1 MNKKFLSAI
10 LFGAL
15 MVSSTGTFVSC
26 KDYDDDIDNIN
37 KELTDIKSKL
47 SDLESKVTTGG
58 AYVTKIESVEGGL
71 KVSVSDGTSYNLT
84 IAGTPAGSTV
94 VIDKTTGEISIDG
107 TPTGF
112 FATTGTTPQGE
123 STAPYV
129 KDGFWY
135 FYDDATKAFVKSEYK
150 ASGNAWAVQKGD
162 SVVLHIP
169 NEAGV
174 MQEITLP
181 TSSSALTALNATSS
195 NWTSGKNIAWSKAG
209 ADVTWAGKKGNV
221 TAGQLLIGQLGS
233 ETATVTPASYDLG
246 AQTLTLVD
254 IDGKTA
260 PVTVT
265 ATAAEGDYVT
275 DRAASPSGK
284 WNLAIAMTDEVTA
297 DNIATA
303 FTKKVNGVDK
313 NVKYAL
319 AVNGTVMTG
328 YEYVIDTQ
336 TVNESK
342 TNTAYNKDQIDLASK
357 NVALGTSTLSLNAA
371 TAAQAYDSYLTF
383 EGASKTLAEAKGIT
397 VDGMNITVPA
407 TAAATPGLSV
417 TVNILDITGKIA
429 KNNVALTIAGASV
442 SETETVAPVSI
453 KISTVNSFSVDLG
466 TIFTNLDANI
476 AQNADATK
484 TTVTT
489 ADGNFFALTSTTAA
503 NGLFNVAGNDKIAFK
518 KADGSAATIAERNAT
533 KAVITLKMDGGT
545 GSSYVSAAKD
555 IAKIYGTFNL
565 TLTLKD
571 KQGNELKKVIVPV
584 TVSKPE
590 FDDYYTANQ
599 YAGWN
604 EGVLSSVIDNS
615 GNTPAFTMPTNLYTI
630 NKKADG
636 TTGMTDAQPDYVY
649 TYKKAAVDIDNSEVK
664 EAASITFDDVVKDG
678 FLKTT
683 DYKVKASKEVVTVNA
698 LTNGGSAE
706 DNKISVSKEF
716 TMKLAP
722 AFNKAKLVYYTNGVA
737 GTVAAVN
744 ADGIIAPL
752 TGDGTANKPKNGL
765 ALQYGDEEIAV
776 SATAIPASESDD
788 HKLGGY
794 KVTTGSAATGAVVV
808 GFAKSAESAG
818 TGVNLETGDTGVKIT
833 GLNAG
838 QGGELVVTFTDY
850 AGIKTQAT
858 IEYKK

>member
-1 MNKKFLSAI
+1 
-10 LFGAL
+10 

-181 TSSSALTALNATSS
+181 TSSSALTALNATPS

-221 TAGQLLIGQLGS
+221 AAGQLLIGQLGS

-246 AQTLTLVD
+246 AQELTLVD

-342 TNTAYNKDQIDLASK
+342 TNTAYNKANIGLASA

-371 TAAQAYDSYLTF
+371 TAAEAYDSYLTF

-429 KNNVALTIAGASV
+429 KKDVVLTIAGASV

-489 ADGNFFALTSTTAA
+489 ADGNFFALTSATSIGDGLYKVAENTA
-503 NGLFNVAGNDKIAFK
+503 IAFK
-518 KADGSAATIAERNAT
+518 KADGGAATIAARNAI
-533 KAVITLKMDGGT
+533 KAVITLNYT
-545 GSSYVSAAKD
+545 GSKYTTAAKD
-555 IAKIYGTFNL
+555 LANIYGTFNL

-571 KQGNELKKVIVPV
+571 AQGNELKKVIVPV

-604 EGVLSSVIDNS
+604 EGILSSVIDNS
-615 GNTPAFTMPTNLYTI
+615 GNSPAFTMPTNLYTI

-636 TTGMTDAQPDYVY
+636 TGMTDAQPGYTY
-649 TYKKAAVDIDNSEVK
+649 TYKKAAVDNSEVK
-664 EAASITFDDVVKDG
+664 EAASITFTDVVKDG

-683 DYKVKASKEVVTVNA
+683 DYKVKANKEVVTVNA
-698 LTNGGSAE
+698 LTGASNAAA
-706 DNKISVSKEF
+706 DNTISVSKEF

-744 ADGIIAPL
+744 ADGIIAAL
-752 TGDGTANKPKNGL
+752 TEDKTANKPKNGL

-776 SATAIPASESDD
+776 STTAIPASASASN
-788 HKLGGY
+788 KLGGY
-794 KVTTGSAATGAVVV
+794 QVSTADATSGATIKV

-818 TGVNLETGDTGVKIT
+818 GSVTLEAGDTGVKIT

>member
-181 TSSSALTALNATSS
+181 TSSSALTALNATPS

-221 TAGQLLIGQLGS
+221 AAGQLLIGQLGS

-246 AQTLTLVD
+246 AQELTLVD

-342 TNTAYNKDQIDLASK
+342 TNTAYNKANIGLASA

-429 KNNVALTIAGASV
+429 KKDVVLTIAGASV

-489 ADGNFFALTSTTAA
+489 ADGNFFALTSATSIGDGLYKVAENTA
-503 NGLFNVAGNDKIAFK
+503 IAFK
-518 KADGSAATIAERNAT
+518 KADGGAATIAARNAI
-533 KAVITLKMDGGT
+533 KAVITLNYT
-545 GSSYVSAAKD
+545 GSKYTTAAKD
-555 IAKIYGTFNL
+555 LANIYGTFNL

-571 KQGNELKKVIVPV
+571 AQGNELKKVIVPV

-604 EGVLSSVIDNS
+604 EGILSSVIDNS
-615 GNTPAFTMPTNLYTI
+615 GNSPAFTMPTNLYTI

-636 TTGMTDAQPDYVY
+636 TGMTDAQPGYTY
-649 TYKKAAVDIDNSEVK
+649 TYKKAAVDNSEVK
-664 EAASITFDDVVKDG
+664 EAASITFTDVVKDG

-683 DYKVKASKEVVTVNA
+683 DYKVKANKEVVTVNA
-698 LTNGGSAE
+698 LTGASNAAA
-706 DNKISVSKEF
+706 DNTISVSKEF

-744 ADGIIAPL
+744 ADGIIAAL
-752 TGDGTANKPKNGL
+752 TEDKTANKPKNGL

-776 SATAIPASESDD
+776 STTAIPASASASN
-788 HKLGGY
+788 KLGGY
-794 KVTTGSAATGAVVV
+794 QVSTADATSGATIKV

-818 TGVNLETGDTGVKIT
+818 GSVTLEAGDTGVKIT
-833 GLNAG
+833 DLNAG

>member
-181 TSSSALTALNATSS
+181 TSSSALTALNATPS

-221 TAGQLLIGQLGS
+221 AAGQLLIGQLGS

-246 AQTLTLVD
+246 AQELTLVD

-342 TNTAYNKDQIDLASK
+342 TNTAYNKANIGLASA

-429 KNNVALTIAGASV
+429 KKDVVLTIAGASV

-489 ADGNFFALTSTTAA
+489 ADGNFFALTSATSIGDGLYKVAENTA
-503 NGLFNVAGNDKIAFK
+503 IAFK
-518 KADGSAATIAERNAT
+518 KADGGAATIAARNAI
-533 KAVITLKMDGGT
+533 KAVITLNYT
-545 GSSYVSAAKD
+545 GSKYTTAAKD
-555 IAKIYGTFNL
+555 LANIYGTFNL

-571 KQGNELKKVIVPV
+571 AQGNELKKVIVPV

-604 EGVLSSVIDNS
+604 EGILSSVIDNS
-615 GNTPAFTMPTNLYTI
+615 GNSPAFTMPTNLYTI

-636 TTGMTDAQPDYVY
+636 TGMTDAQPGYTY
-649 TYKKAAVDIDNSEVK
+649 TYKKAAVNNSEVK
-664 EAASITFDDVVKDG
+664 EAASITFTDVVKDG

-683 DYKVKASKEVVTVNA
+683 DYKVKANKEVVTVNA
-698 LTNGGSAE
+698 LTGASNAAA
-706 DNKISVSKEF
+706 DNTISVSKEF

-744 ADGIIAPL
+744 ADGIIAAL
-752 TGDGTANKPKNGL
+752 TEDKTANKPKNGL

-776 SATAIPASESDD
+776 STTAIPASASASN
-788 HKLGGY
+788 KLGGY
-794 KVTTGSAATGAVVV
+794 QVSTADATSGATIKV

-818 TGVNLETGDTGVKIT
+818 GSVTLEAGDTGVKIT

>member
-181 TSSSALTALNATSS
+181 TSSSALTALNATPS

-221 TAGQLLIGQLGS
+221 AAGQLLIGQLGS

-246 AQTLTLVD
+246 AQELTLVD

-284 WNLAIAMTDEVTA
+284 WNLAIAMTDKVTA

-342 TNTAYNKDQIDLASK
+342 TNTAYNKANIGLASA

-429 KNNVALTIAGASV
+429 KKDVVLTIAGASV

-453 KISTVNSFSVDLG
+453 KISTVNSFSVNLG

-489 ADGNFFALTSTTAA
+489 ADGNFFALTSATSIGDGLYKVAENTA
-503 NGLFNVAGNDKIAFK
+503 IAFK
-518 KADGSAATIAERNAT
+518 KADGGAATIAARNAI
-533 KAVITLKMDGGT
+533 KAVITLNYT
-545 GSSYVSAAKD
+545 GSKYTTAAKD
-555 IAKIYGTFNL
+555 LANIYGTFNL

-571 KQGNELKKVIVPV
+571 AQGNELKKVIVPV

-604 EGVLSSVIDNS
+604 EGILSSVIDNS
-615 GNTPAFTMPTNLYTI
+615 GNSPAFTMPTNLYTI

-636 TTGMTDAQPDYVY
+636 TGMTDAQPGYTY
-649 TYKKAAVDIDNSEVK
+649 TYKKAAVDNSEVK
-664 EAASITFDDVVKDG
+664 EAASITFTDVVKDG

-683 DYKVKASKEVVTVNA
+683 DYKVKANKEVVTVNA
-698 LTNGGSAE
+698 LTGASNAAA
-706 DNKISVSKEF
+706 DNTISVSKEF

-744 ADGIIAPL
+744 ADGIIAAL
-752 TGDGTANKPKNGL
+752 TEDKTANKPKNGL

-776 SATAIPASESDD
+776 STTAIPASASASN
-788 HKLGGY
+788 KLGGY
-794 KVTTGSAATGAVVV
+794 QVSTADATSGATIKV

-818 TGVNLETGDTGVKIT
+818 GSVTLEAGDTGVKIT

>member
-1 MNKKFLSAI
+1 
-10 LFGAL
+10 

-26 KDYDDDIDNIN
+26 KDYDDDIDEIN
-37 KELTDIKSKL
+37 KELTDIKSNL

-181 TSSSALTALNATSS
+181 TSSSALTALNATPS

-342 TNTAYNKDQIDLASK
+342 TNTAYNKANIGLANA

-383 EGASKTLAEAKGIT
+383 EGASKSLAEAKGIT

-407 TAAATPGLSV
+407 TAAATSGLSV

-429 KNNVALTIAGASV
+429 KKDIILTIAGASV

-489 ADGNFFALTSTTAA
+489 ADGNFFALTSATSIGDGLYKVAENTA
-503 NGLFNVAGNDKIAFK
+503 IAFK
-518 KADGSAATIAERNAT
+518 KADGGAAAIAARNAT

-555 IAKIYGTFNL
+555 IANIYGTFNL

-615 GNTPAFTMPTNLYTI
+615 TQDAPAFTMPTNLYTI

-636 TTGMTDAQPDYVY
+636 TTGMTDAQPGYVY
-649 TYKKAAVDIDNSEVK
+649 TYKKAAVDNSEVK
-664 EAASITFDDVVKDG
+664 EAASITFTDVVKDG

-683 DYKVKASKEVVTVNA
+683 DYKVKASNEVVTVNA

-706 DNKISVSKEF
+706 DNGISVSKEF

-744 ADGIIAPL
+744 ADGIIAAL

-776 SATAIPASESDD
+776 STTAIPTSASND

-794 KVTTGSAATGAVVV
+794 EVTTGSAATGAVVV
-808 GFAKSAESAG
+808 EFAKSAESAG
-818 TGVNLETGDTGVKIT
+818 TGVKLEAGDTGVKIT

>member
-1 MNKKFLSAI
+1 
-10 LFGAL
+10 

-26 KDYDDDIDNIN
+26 KDYDDDIDEIN

-181 TSSSALTALNATSS
+181 TSSSALTALNATPS

-342 TNTAYNKDQIDLASK
+342 TNTAYNKNQIGLASA

-407 TAAATPGLSV
+407 TAAATSGLSV

-429 KNNVALTIAGASV
+429 KKDIILTIAGASV

-489 ADGNFFALTSTTAA
+489 ADGNFFALTSATSIGDGLYKVAENTA
-503 NGLFNVAGNDKIAFK
+503 IAFK
-518 KADGSAATIAERNAT
+518 KADGGAAAIAARNAT

-555 IAKIYGTFNL
+555 IANIYGTFNL

-615 GNTPAFTMPTNLYTI
+615 TQDAPAFTMPTNLYTI

-636 TTGMTDAQPDYVY
+636 TTGMTDAQPGYVY
-649 TYKKAAVDIDNSEVK
+649 TYKKAAVDNSEVK
-664 EAASITFDDVVKDG
+664 EAASITFTDVVKDG

-683 DYKVKASKEVVTVNA
+683 DYKVKASNEVVTVNA

-706 DNKISVSKEF
+706 DNGISVSKEF

-776 SATAIPASESDD
+776 STTAIPASASASN
-788 HKLGGY
+788 KLGGY
-794 KVTTGSAATGAVVV
+794 QVSTADATSGATIKV

-818 TGVNLETGDTGVKIT
+818 GSVTLETSDTGVKIAD
-833 GLNAG
+833 LNAG

>member
-1 MNKKFLSAI
+1 
-10 LFGAL
+10 

-555 IAKIYGTFNL
+555 IANIYGTFNL

-649 TYKKAAVDIDNSEVK
+649 TYKKAAVDNSEVK

>member
-1 MNKKFLSAI
+1 
-10 LFGAL
+10 

-181 TSSSALTALNATSS
+181 TSSSALTALNATPS

-221 TAGQLLIGQLGS
+221 AAGQLLIGQLGS

-246 AQTLTLVD
+246 AQELTLVD

-342 TNTAYNKDQIDLASK
+342 TNTAYNKANIGLASA

-429 KNNVALTIAGASV
+429 KKDVVLTIAGASV

-489 ADGNFFALTSTTAA
+489 ADGNFFALTSATSIGDGLYKVAA
-503 NGLFNVAGNDKIAFK
+503 NTAIAFK
-518 KADGSAATIAERNAT
+518 KADGGAATIAARNAI
-533 KAVITLKMDGGT
+533 KAVITLNYI
-545 GSSYVSAAKD
+545 GSKYTTAAKD
-555 IAKIYGTFNL
+555 LANIYGTFNL

-571 KQGNELKKVIVPV
+571 AQGNELKKVIVPV

-604 EGVLSSVIDNS
+604 EGILSSVIDNS
-615 GNTPAFTMPTNLYTI
+615 GNSPAFTMPTNLYTI

-636 TTGMTDAQPDYVY
+636 TGMTDAQPDYTY
-649 TYKKAAVDIDNSEVK
+649 TYKKAAVDNSEVK
-664 EAASITFDDVVKDG
+664 EAASITFTDVVKDG

-683 DYKVKASKEVVTVNA
+683 DYKVKANREVVTVNA
-698 LTNGGSAE
+698 LTGASNAAA
-706 DNKISVSKEF
+706 DNTISVSKEF

-744 ADGIIAPL
+744 ADGIIAAL
-752 TGDGTANKPKNGL
+752 TEDKTANKPKNGL

-776 SATAIPASESDD
+776 STTAIPASASASN
-788 HKLGGY
+788 KLGGY
-794 KVTTGSAATGAVVV
+794 QVSTADATSGATIKV

-818 TGVNLETGDTGVKIT
+818 GSVTLEAGDTGVKIT

>member
-181 TSSSALTALNATSS
+181 TSSSALTALNATPS

-221 TAGQLLIGQLGS
+221 AAGQLLIGQLGS

-246 AQTLTLVD
+246 AQELTLVD

-336 TVNESK
+336 TVNDSK
-342 TNTAYNKDQIDLASK
+342 TNTAYNKANIGLASA

-429 KNNVALTIAGASV
+429 KKDVVLTIAGASV

-489 ADGNFFALTSTTAA
+489 ADGNFFALTSATSIGDGLYKVAENTA
-503 NGLFNVAGNDKIAFK
+503 IAFK
-518 KADGSAATIAERNAT
+518 KADGGAATIAARNAI
-533 KAVITLKMDGGT
+533 KAVITLNYT
-545 GSSYVSAAKD
+545 GSKYTTAAKD
-555 IAKIYGTFNL
+555 LANIYGTFNL

-571 KQGNELKKVIVPV
+571 AQGNELKKVIVPV

-604 EGVLSSVIDNS
+604 EGILSSVIDNS
-615 GNTPAFTMPTNLYTI
+615 GNSPAFTMPTNLYTI

-636 TTGMTDAQPDYVY
+636 TGMTDAQPGYTY
-649 TYKKAAVDIDNSEVK
+649 TYKKAAVDNSEVK
-664 EAASITFDDVVKDG
+664 EAASITFTDVVKDG

-683 DYKVKASKEVVTVNA
+683 DYKVKANKEVVTVNA
-698 LTNGGSAE
+698 LTGASNAAADST
-706 DNKISVSKEF
+706 ISVSKEF

-744 ADGIIAPL
+744 ADGIIAAL
-752 TGDGTANKPKNGL
+752 TEDKTANKPKNGL

-776 SATAIPASESDD
+776 STTAIPASASASN
-788 HKLGGY
+788 KLGGY
-794 KVTTGSAATGAVVV
+794 QVSTADATSGATIKV

-818 TGVNLETGDTGVKIT
+818 GSVTLEAGDTSVKIT

>member
-1 MNKKFLSAI
+1 
-10 LFGAL
+10 

-181 TSSSALTALNATSS
+181 TSSSALTALNATPS

-221 TAGQLLIGQLGS
+221 AAGQLLIGQLGS

-246 AQTLTLVD
+246 AQELTLVD

-342 TNTAYNKDQIDLASK
+342 TNTAYNKANIGLASA

-429 KNNVALTIAGASV
+429 KKDVVLAIAGASV

-489 ADGNFFALTSTTAA
+489 ADGNFFALTSATSIGDGLYKVAENTA
-503 NGLFNVAGNDKIAFK
+503 IAFK
-518 KADGSAATIAERNAT
+518 KADGGAATIAARNAI
-533 KAVITLKMDGGT
+533 KAVITLNYT
-545 GSSYVSAAKD
+545 GSKYTTAAKD
-555 IAKIYGTFNL
+555 LANIYGTFNL

-571 KQGNELKKVIVPV
+571 AQGNELKKVIVPV

-604 EGVLSSVIDNS
+604 EGILSSVIDNS
-615 GNTPAFTMPTNLYTI
+615 GNSPAFTMPTNLYTI

-636 TTGMTDAQPDYVY
+636 TGMTDAQPGYTY
-649 TYKKAAVDIDNSEVK
+649 TYKKAAVDNSEVK
-664 EAASITFDDVVKDG
+664 EAASITFTDVVKDG

-683 DYKVKASKEVVTVNA
+683 DYKVKANKEVVTVNA
-698 LTNGGSAE
+698 LTGASNAAA
-706 DNKISVSKEF
+706 DNTISVSKEF

-744 ADGIIAPL
+744 ADGIIAAL
-752 TGDGTANKPKNGL
+752 TEDKTANKPKNGL

-776 SATAIPASESDD
+776 STTAIPASASASN
-788 HKLGGY
+788 KLGGY
-794 KVTTGSAATGAVVV
+794 QVSTADATSGATIKV

-818 TGVNLETGDTGVKIT
+818 GSVTLEAGDTGVKIT

>member
-181 TSSSALTALNATSS
+181 TSSSALTALNATPS

-221 TAGQLLIGQLGS
+221 AAGQLLIGQLGS

-246 AQTLTLVD
+246 AQELTLVD

-342 TNTAYNKDQIDLASK
+342 TNTAYNKANIGLAST

-429 KNNVALTIAGASV
+429 KKDVVLTIAGASV

-489 ADGNFFALTSTTAA
+489 ADGNFFALTSATSIGDGLYKVAENTA
-503 NGLFNVAGNDKIAFK
+503 IAFK
-518 KADGSAATIAERNAT
+518 KADGGAATIAARNAI
-533 KAVITLKMDGGT
+533 KAVITLNYT
-545 GSSYVSAAKD
+545 GSKYTTAAKD
-555 IAKIYGTFNL
+555 LANIYGTFNL

-571 KQGNELKKVIVPV
+571 AQGNELKKVIVPV

-604 EGVLSSVIDNS
+604 EGILSFVINNS
-615 GNTPAFTMPTNLYTI
+615 GNSPAFTMPTNLYTI

-636 TTGMTDAQPDYVY
+636 TGMTGAQPGYTY
-649 TYKKAAVDIDNSEVK
+649 TYKKAAVDNSEVK
-664 EAASITFDDVVKDG
+664 EAASITFTDVVKDG

-683 DYKVKASKEVVTVNA
+683 DYKVKANKEVVTVNA
-698 LTNGGSAE
+698 LTGASNAAA
-706 DNKISVSKEF
+706 DNTISVSKEF

-744 ADGIIAPL
+744 ADGIIAAL
-752 TGDGTANKPKNGL
+752 TEDKTANKPKNGL

-776 SATAIPASESDD
+776 STTAIPASASASN
-788 HKLGGY
+788 KLGGY
-794 KVTTGSAATGAVVV
+794 QVSTADATSGATIKV

-818 TGVNLETGDTGVKIT
+818 GSVTLEAGDTGVKIT

>member
-181 TSSSALTALNATSS
+181 TSSSALTALNATPS

-221 TAGQLLIGQLGS
+221 AAGQLLIGQLGS

-246 AQTLTLVD
+246 AQELTLVD

-342 TNTAYNKDQIDLASK
+342 TNTAYNKANIGLASA

-429 KNNVALTIAGASV
+429 KKDIVLTIAGASV

-489 ADGNFFALTSTTAA
+489 ADGNFFALTSATSIGDGLYKVAENTA
-503 NGLFNVAGNDKIAFK
+503 IAFK
-518 KADGSAATIAERNAT
+518 KADGGAATIAARNAI
-533 KAVITLKMDGGT
+533 KAVITLNYT
-545 GSSYVSAAKD
+545 GSKYTTAAKD
-555 IAKIYGTFNL
+555 LANIYGTFNL

-571 KQGNELKKVIVPV
+571 AQGNELKKVIVPV

-604 EGVLSSVIDNS
+604 EGILSSVIDNS
-615 GNTPAFTMPTNLYTI
+615 GNSPAFTMPTNLYTI

-636 TTGMTDAQPDYVY
+636 TGMTDAQPGYTY
-649 TYKKAAVDIDNSEVK
+649 TYKKAAVDNSEVK
-664 EAASITFDDVVKDG
+664 EAASITFTDVVKDG

-683 DYKVKASKEVVTVNA
+683 DYKVKANKEVVTVNA
-698 LTNGGSAE
+698 LTGASNAAA
-706 DNKISVSKEF
+706 DNTISVSKEF

-744 ADGIIAPL
+744 ADGIIAAL
-752 TGDGTANKPKNGL
+752 TEDKTANKPKNGL

-776 SATAIPASESDD
+776 STTAIPASASASN
-788 HKLGGY
+788 KLGGY
-794 KVTTGSAATGAVVV
+794 QVSTADATSGATIKV

-818 TGVNLETGDTGVKIT
+818 GSVTLEAGDTGVKIT

>member
-181 TSSSALTALNATSS
+181 TSSSALTALNVVTPS
-195 NWTSGKNIAWSKAG
+195 NWISGKNIAWSKAG

-342 TNTAYNKDQIDLASK
+342 TNTAYNKNQIGLASA

-383 EGASKTLAEAKGIT
+383 EGASKSLAEAKGIT

-429 KNNVALTIAGASV
+429 KKEIALTIAGASV

-476 AQNADATK
+476 AQNAKADK
-484 TTVTT
+484 TIVTT
-489 ADGNFFALTSTTAA
+489 ADGNFFALTNTTPTDE
-503 NGLFNVAGNDKIAFK
+503 LYTVAENTAIAFK
-518 KADGSAATIAERNAT
+518 KADGGAASIAARNAT
-533 KAVITLKMDGGT
+533 KAVITLDYT
-545 GSSYVSAAKD
+545 GSKYTTAAKD
-555 IAKIYGTFNL
+555 LANIYGTFNL

-571 KQGNELKKVIVPV
+571 AQGNELKKVIVPV

-615 GNTPAFTMPTNLYTI
+615 TQNTPAFTMPTNLYTI

-636 TTGMTDAQPDYVY
+636 TGMTDAQPGYAY
-649 TYKKAAVDIDNSEVK
+649 TYKKADNSEVK
-664 EAASITFDDVVKDG
+664 EAVSITFNDVVKNG

-698 LTNGGSAE
+698 LTDGGSAE
-706 DNKISVSKEF
+706 DNTISVSKEF

-744 ADGIIAPL
+744 ADGIIAAL

-776 SATAIPASESDD
+776 STTAIPASKSDD

-794 KVTTGSAATGAVVV
+794 KVTTGFAATGAVVV
-808 GFAKSAESAG
+808 EFAKSAESAG
-818 TGVNLETGDTGVKIT
+818 GSVNLESGNTGVKIAD
-833 GLNAG
+833 LNAG

>member
-1 MNKKFLSAI
+1 
-10 LFGAL
+10 

-181 TSSSALTALNATSS
+181 TSSSALTALNATPS

-221 TAGQLLIGQLGS
+221 AAGQLLIGQLGS

-246 AQTLTLVD
+246 AQELTLVD

-342 TNTAYNKDQIDLASK
+342 TNTAYNKSNIGLASA

-407 TAAATPGLSV
+407 TAAATLGLSV

-429 KNNVALTIAGASV
+429 KKDVVLTIAGASV

-489 ADGNFFALTSTTAA
+489 ADGNFFALTSATSIGDGLYKVAENTA
-503 NGLFNVAGNDKIAFK
+503 IAFK
-518 KADGSAATIAERNAT
+518 KADGGAATIAARNAI
-533 KAVITLKMDGGT
+533 KAVITLNYT
-545 GSSYVSAAKD
+545 GSKYTTAAKD
-555 IAKIYGTFNL
+555 LANIYGTFNL

-571 KQGNELKKVIVPV
+571 AQGNELKKVIVPV

-604 EGVLSSVIDNS
+604 EGILSSVIDNS
-615 GNTPAFTMPTNLYTI
+615 GNSPAFTMPTNLYTI

-636 TTGMTDAQPDYVY
+636 TGMIDVQPGYTY
-649 TYKKAAVDIDNSEVK
+649 TYKKAAVDNSEVK
-664 EAASITFDDVVKDG
+664 EAASITFTDVVKDG

-683 DYKVKASKEVVTVNA
+683 DYKVKANKEVVTVNA
-698 LTNGGSAE
+698 LTGASNAAA
-706 DNKISVSKEF
+706 DNTISVSKEF

-744 ADGIIAPL
+744 ADGIIAAL
-752 TGDGTANKPKNGL
+752 TEDKTANKPKNGL

-776 SATAIPASESDD
+776 STTAIPASASASN
-788 HKLGGY
+788 KLGGY
-794 KVTTGSAATGAVVV
+794 QVSTADATSGATIKV

-818 TGVNLETGDTGVKIT
+818 GSVTLEAGDTGVKIT

>member
-1 MNKKFLSAI
+1 
-10 LFGAL
+10 

-181 TSSSALTALNATSS
+181 TSSSALTALNATPS

-221 TAGQLLIGQLGS
+221 AAGQLLIGQLGS

-246 AQTLTLVD
+246 AQELTLVD

-342 TNTAYNKDQIDLASK
+342 TNTAYNKANIGLASA

-429 KNNVALTIAGASV
+429 KKDVVLTIAGASV

-489 ADGNFFALTSTTAA
+489 ADGNFFALTSATSIGDGLYKVAENTA
-503 NGLFNVAGNDKIAFK
+503 IAFK
-518 KADGSAATIAERNAT
+518 KADGGAATIAARNAI
-533 KAVITLKMDGGT
+533 KAVITLNYT
-545 GSSYVSAAKD
+545 GSKYTTAAKD
-555 IAKIYGTFNL
+555 LANIYGTFNL

-571 KQGNELKKVIVPV
+571 AQGNELKKVIVPV

-604 EGVLSSVIDNS
+604 EGILSSVIDNS
-615 GNTPAFTMPTNLYTI
+615 GNSPAFTMPTNLYTI

-636 TTGMTDAQPDYVY
+636 TGMTDAQPGYTY
-649 TYKKAAVDIDNSEVK
+649 TYKKAAVDNSEVK
-664 EAASITFDDVVKDG
+664 EAASITFTDVVKDG

-683 DYKVKASKEVVTVNA
+683 DYKVKANKEVVTVNA
-698 LTNGGSAE
+698 LTGASNAAA
-706 DNKISVSKEF
+706 DNTISVSKEF

-744 ADGIIAPL
+744 ADGIIAAL
-752 TGDGTANKPKNGL
+752 TEDKTANKPKNGL

-776 SATAIPASESDD
+776 STTAIPASASASN
-788 HKLGGY
+788 KLGGY
-794 KVTTGSAATGAVVV
+794 QVSTADATSGATIKV

-818 TGVNLETGDTGVKIT
+818 GSVTLEAGDTGVKII

-850 AGIKTQAT
+850 AGIETQAT

>member
-181 TSSSALTALNATSS
+181 TSSSALTALNATPS

-221 TAGQLLIGQLGS
+221 AAGQLLIGQLGS

-246 AQTLTLVD
+246 AQELTLVD

-342 TNTAYNKDQIDLASK
+342 TNTAYNKANIGLASA

-429 KNNVALTIAGASV
+429 KKDVVLTIAGASV
-442 SETETVAPVSI
+442 SETKTVAPVSI

-489 ADGNFFALTSTTAA
+489 ADGNFFALTSATSIGDGLYKVAENTA
-503 NGLFNVAGNDKIAFK
+503 IAFK
-518 KADGSAATIAERNAT
+518 KADGGAATIAARNAI
-533 KAVITLKMDGGT
+533 KAVITLNYT
-545 GSSYVSAAKD
+545 GSKYTTAAKD
-555 IAKIYGTFNL
+555 LANIYGTFNL

-571 KQGNELKKVIVPV
+571 AQGNELKKVIVPV

-604 EGVLSSVIDNS
+604 EGILSSVIDNS
-615 GNTPAFTMPTNLYTI
+615 GNSPAFTMPTNLYTI

-636 TTGMTDAQPDYVY
+636 TGMTDAQPGYTY
-649 TYKKAAVDIDNSEVK
+649 TYKKAAVDNSEVK
-664 EAASITFDDVVKDG
+664 EAASITFTDVVKDG

-683 DYKVKASKEVVTVNA
+683 DYKVKANKEVVTVNA
-698 LTNGGSAE
+698 LTGASNAAA
-706 DNKISVSKEF
+706 DNTISVSKEF

-744 ADGIIAPL
+744 ADGIIAAL
-752 TGDGTANKPKNGL
+752 TEDKTANKPKNGL

-776 SATAIPASESDD
+776 STTAIPASASASN
-788 HKLGGY
+788 KLGGY
-794 KVTTGSAATGAVVV
+794 QVSTADATSGATIKV

-818 TGVNLETGDTGVKIT
+818 GSVTLEAGDTGVKII

>member
-1 MNKKFLSAI
+1 
-10 LFGAL
+10 

-26 KDYDDDIDNIN
+26 KDYDDDIDEIN

-181 TSSSALTALNATSS
+181 TSSSALTALNATPS

-221 TAGQLLIGQLGS
+221 AAGQLLIGQLGS

-246 AQTLTLVD
+246 AQELTLVD

-342 TNTAYNKDQIDLASK
+342 TNTAYNKAQIDLASK

-383 EGASKTLAEAKGIT
+383 EGANKTLAEAKGIT

-518 KADGSAATIAERNAT
+518 KADGGAASIAARNAT

-555 IAKIYGTFNL
+555 IANIYGTFNL

-615 GNTPAFTMPTNLYTI
+615 TQNAPKVEMSDKLYTV

-636 TTGMTDAQPDYVY
+636 SPMTSGNLAYTFKYTGYDGSSQSGKSTSDFNNISTDAL
-649 TYKKAAVDIDNSEVK
+649 KI
-664 EAASITFDDVVKDG
+664 VKDG
-678 FLKTT
+678 VLKVTSYT
-683 DYKVKASKEVVTVNA
+683 VKANKEVVTVNA
-698 LTNGGSAE
+698 LTNNGVAT
-706 DNKISVSKEF
+706 DNAISVSKEF

-722 AFNKAKLVYYTNGVA
+722 AFNKAKLVYYTDGVA
-737 GTVAAVN
+737 GTVAAVGVDN
-744 ADGIIAPL
+744 VIATL
-752 TGDGTANKPKNGL
+752 SGDGTKDNKYNGL
-765 ALQYGDEEIAV
+765 ALEYGDEILAV
-776 SATAIPASESDD
+776 NSDKIGQSTTEKLNNYTILDASGTA
-788 HKLGGY
+788 
-794 KVTTGSAATGAVVV
+794 
-808 GFAKSAESAG
+808 AK
-818 TGVNLETGDTGVKIT
+818 GVVKIE
-833 GLNAG
+833 LSLAENSL
-838 QGGELVVTFTDY
+838 GELESTPLTDAGVALKALAPGNSGKLIVTFTDY

>member
-181 TSSSALTALNATSS
+181 TSSSALTALNATPS
-195 NWTSGKNIAWSKAG
+195 NWISGKNIAWSKAG

-246 AQTLTLVD
+246 AQELTLVD

-342 TNTAYNKDQIDLASK
+342 TNTAYNKANIGLASA

-429 KNNVALTIAGASV
+429 KKDVVLTIAGASV

-489 ADGNFFALTSTTAA
+489 ADGNFFALTSATSIGDGLYKVAENTA
-503 NGLFNVAGNDKIAFK
+503 IAFK
-518 KADGSAATIAERNAT
+518 KADGGAATIAARNAI
-533 KAVITLKMDGGT
+533 KAVITLNYT
-545 GSSYVSAAKD
+545 GSKYTTAAKD
-555 IAKIYGTFNL
+555 LANIYGTFNL

-571 KQGNELKKVIVPV
+571 AQGNELKKVIVPV

-604 EGVLSSVIDNS
+604 EGILSSVIDNS
-615 GNTPAFTMPTNLYTI
+615 GNSPAFTMPTNLYTI

-636 TTGMTDAQPDYVY
+636 TGMTDAQPGYTY
-649 TYKKAAVDIDNSEVK
+649 TYKKAAVDNSEVK
-664 EAASITFDDVVKDG
+664 EAASITFTDVVKDG

-683 DYKVKASKEVVTVNA
+683 DYKVKANKEVVTVNA
-698 LTNGGSAE
+698 LTGASNAAA
-706 DNKISVSKEF
+706 DNTISVSKEF

-744 ADGIIAPL
+744 ADGIIAAL
-752 TGDGTANKPKNGL
+752 TEDKTANKPKNGL

-776 SATAIPASESDD
+776 STTAIPASANASN
-788 HKLGGY
+788 KLGGY
-794 KVTTGSAATGAVVV
+794 QVSTADATSGATIKV

-818 TGVNLETGDTGVKIT
+818 GSVTLEAGDTGVKIT

>member
-181 TSSSALTALNATSS
+181 TSSSALTALDATLN
-195 NWTSGKNIAWSKAG
+195 NWISGKNIAWSKAG

-221 TAGQLLIGQLGS
+221 AAGQLLIGQLGS

-246 AQTLTLVD
+246 AQELTLVD

-284 WNLAIAMTDEVTA
+284 WNLAIAMTYEVTA

-342 TNTAYNKDQIDLASK
+342 TNTAYNKANIGLASA

-383 EGASKTLAEAKGIT
+383 EGASKSLAEAKGIT

-429 KNNVALTIAGASV
+429 KNNVALTIAGTSV

-518 KADGSAATIAERNAT
+518 QADGGAASIAARNAT
-533 KAVITLKMDGGT
+533 KAVITLNYA
-545 GSSYVSAAKD
+545 GSKYTTAAKD
-555 IAKIYGTFNL
+555 LANIYGTFNL

-649 TYKKAAVDIDNSEVK
+649 TYKKAAVNNSEVK
-664 EAASITFDDVVKDG
+664 EAASITFNDVVKDG

-683 DYKVKASKEVVTVNA
+683 DYKVKASNEVVTVNA

-706 DNKISVSKEF
+706 DNEISVSKEF

-776 SATAIPASESDD
+776 STTAIPASASDD

>member
-1 MNKKFLSAI
+1 M
-10 LFGAL
+10 
-15 MVSSTGTFVSC
+15 
-26 KDYDDDIDNIN
+26 
-37 KELTDIKSKL
+37 
-47 SDLESKVTTGG
+47 
-58 AYVTKIESVEGGL
+58 
-71 KVSVSDGTSYNLT
+71 
-84 IAGTPAGSTV
+84 
-94 VIDKTTGEISIDG
+94 
-107 TPTGF
+107 
-112 FATTGTTPQGE
+112 
-123 STAPYV
+123 
-129 KDGFWY
+129 
-135 FYDDATKAFVKSEYK
+135 
-150 ASGNAWAVQKGD
+150 
-162 SVVLHIP
+162 
-169 NEAGV
+169 
-174 MQEITLP
+174 
-181 TSSSALTALNATSS
+181 
-195 NWTSGKNIAWSKAG
+195 
-209 ADVTWAGKKGNV
+209 

-246 AQTLTLVD
+246 AQELTLVD

-342 TNTAYNKDQIDLASK
+342 TNTAYNKANIGLANA

-383 EGASKTLAEAKGIT
+383 EGASKSLAEAKGIT

-407 TAAATPGLSV
+407 TAAATSGLSV

-429 KNNVALTIAGASV
+429 KKDIILTIAGASV

-503 NGLFNVAGNDKIAFK
+503 NGLFNVADNGKIAFK
-518 KADGSAATIAERNAT
+518 KADGGAASIAARNAT
-533 KAVITLKMDGGT
+533 KAVITLN
-545 GSSYVSAAKD
+545 YVSSKYTTAAKD
-555 IAKIYGTFNL
+555 LANIYGTFNL

-571 KQGNELKKVIVPV
+571 AQGNELKKVIVPV

-615 GNTPAFTMPTNLYTI
+615 TNAPAFTMPTNLYTI

-636 TTGMTDAQPDYVY
+636 TGMTDAQPGYTY
-649 TYKKAAVDIDNSEVK
+649 TYKKADASEVK
-664 EAASITFDDVVKDG
+664 NVDAITFNDVVKDG

-698 LTNGGSAE
+698 LTGVSNTAA
-706 DNKISVSKEF
+706 DDAISVSKEF

-744 ADGIIAPL
+744 ADGIIVAL

-776 SATAIPASESDD
+776 STTAIPASASND

-794 KVTTGSAATGAVVV
+794 EVTTGSAATGAIVVE
-808 GFAKSAESAG
+808 FAKSAESAG
-818 TGVNLETGDTGVKIT
+818 GSVTLETSDTGVKIAD
-833 GLNAG
+833 LNAG

>member
-181 TSSSALTALNATSS
+181 TSSSALTALNATPS

-221 TAGQLLIGQLGS
+221 AAGQLLIGQLGS

-246 AQTLTLVD
+246 AQELTLVD

-342 TNTAYNKDQIDLASK
+342 TNTAYNKANIGLASA

-429 KNNVALTIAGASV
+429 KKDVVLTIAGASV

-489 ADGNFFALTSTTAA
+489 ADGNFFALTSATSIGDGLYKVAENTA
-503 NGLFNVAGNDKIAFK
+503 IAFK
-518 KADGSAATIAERNAT
+518 KADGGAATIAARNAI
-533 KAVITLKMDGGT
+533 KAVITLNYT
-545 GSSYVSAAKD
+545 GSKYTTAAKD
-555 IAKIYGTFNL
+555 LANIYGTFNL

-571 KQGNELKKVIVPV
+571 AQGNELKKVIVPV

-604 EGVLSSVIDNS
+604 EGILSSVIDNS
-615 GNTPAFTMPTNLYTI
+615 GNSPAFTMPTNLYTI

-636 TTGMTDAQPDYVY
+636 TGMTDAQPGYTY
-649 TYKKAAVDIDNSEVK
+649 TYKKAAVDNSEVK
-664 EAASITFDDVVKDG
+664 EAASITFTDVVKDG

-683 DYKVKASKEVVTVNA
+683 DYKVKANKEVVTVNA
-698 LTNGGSAE
+698 LTGASNAAA
-706 DNKISVSKEF
+706 DNTISVSKEF

-722 AFNKAKLVYYTNGVA
+722 AYNKAKLVYYTNGVA

-744 ADGIIAPL
+744 ADGIIAAL
-752 TGDGTANKPKNGL
+752 TEDKTANKPKNGL

-776 SATAIPASESDD
+776 STTAIPASASASN
-788 HKLGGY
+788 KLGGY
-794 KVTTGSAATGAVVV
+794 QVSTADATSGATIKV

-818 TGVNLETGDTGVKIT
+818 GSVTLEAGDTGVKIT

>member
-1 MNKKFLSAI
+1 M
-10 LFGAL
+10 
-15 MVSSTGTFVSC
+15 SC

-181 TSSSALTALNATSS
+181 TSSSALTALNATPS

-221 TAGQLLIGQLGS
+221 AAGQLLIGQLGS

-246 AQTLTLVD
+246 AQELTLVD

-342 TNTAYNKDQIDLASK
+342 TNTAYNKANIGLASA

-429 KNNVALTIAGASV
+429 KKDVVLTIAGASV

-489 ADGNFFALTSTTAA
+489 ADGNFFALTSATSIGDGLYKVAENTA
-503 NGLFNVAGNDKIAFK
+503 IAFK
-518 KADGSAATIAERNAT
+518 KADGGAATIAARNAI
-533 KAVITLKMDGGT
+533 KAVITLNYT
-545 GSSYVSAAKD
+545 GSKYTTAAKD
-555 IAKIYGTFNL
+555 LANIYGTFNL

-571 KQGNELKKVIVPV
+571 AQGNELKKVIVPV

-604 EGVLSSVIDNS
+604 EGILSSVIDNS
-615 GNTPAFTMPTNLYTI
+615 GNSPAFTMPTNLYTI

-636 TTGMTDAQPDYVY
+636 TGMTDAQPGYTY
-649 TYKKAAVDIDNSEVK
+649 TYKKAAVDNSEVK
-664 EAASITFDDVVKDG
+664 EAASITFTDVVKDG

-683 DYKVKASKEVVTVNA
+683 DYKVKANKEVVTVNA
-698 LTNGGSAE
+698 LTGASNAAA
-706 DNKISVSKEF
+706 DNTISVSKEF

-744 ADGIIAPL
+744 ADGIIAAL
-752 TGDGTANKPKNGL
+752 TEDKTANKPKNGL

-776 SATAIPASESDD
+776 STTAIPASASASN
-788 HKLGGY
+788 KLGGY
-794 KVTTGSAATGAVVV
+794 QVSTADATSGATIKV

-818 TGVNLETGDTGVKIT
+818 GSVTLEAGDTGVKII

>member
-181 TSSSALTALNATSS
+181 TSSSALTALNATPS

-221 TAGQLLIGQLGS
+221 AAGQLLIGQLGS

-246 AQTLTLVD
+246 AQELTLVD

-342 TNTAYNKDQIDLASK
+342 TNTAYNKANIGLASA

-429 KNNVALTIAGASV
+429 KKDVALTIAGASV

-489 ADGNFFALTSTTAA
+489 ADGNFFALTSATSIGDGLYKVAENTA
-503 NGLFNVAGNDKIAFK
+503 IAFK
-518 KADGSAATIAERNAT
+518 KADGGAATIAARNAI
-533 KAVITLKMDGGT
+533 KAVITLNYT
-545 GSSYVSAAKD
+545 SSKYTTAAKD
-555 IAKIYGTFNL
+555 LANIYGTFNL

-571 KQGNELKKVIVPV
+571 AQGNELKKVIVPV

-604 EGVLSSVIDNS
+604 EGILSSVIDNS
-615 GNTPAFTMPTNLYTI
+615 GNSPAFTMPTNLYTI

-636 TTGMTDAQPDYVY
+636 TGMTDAQPGYTY
-649 TYKKAAVDIDNSEVK
+649 TYKKAAVNNSEVK
-664 EAASITFDDVVKDG
+664 EAASITFTDVVKDG

-683 DYKVKASKEVVTVNA
+683 DYKVKANKEVVTVNA
-698 LTNGGSAE
+698 LTGASNAAA
-706 DNKISVSKEF
+706 DNTISVSKEF

-744 ADGIIAPL
+744 ADGIIAAL
-752 TGDGTANKPKNGL
+752 TEDKTANKPKNGL

-776 SATAIPASESDD
+776 STTAIPASASASN
-788 HKLGGY
+788 KLGGY
-794 KVTTGSAATGAVVV
+794 QVSTADATSGATIKV

-818 TGVNLETGDTGVKIT
+818 GSVTLEAGDTGVKIT

>member
-26 KDYDDDIDNIN
+26 KDYDDDIDEIN

-181 TSSSALTALNATSS
+181 TSSSALTALNATPS

-246 AQTLTLVD
+246 AQELTLVD

-342 TNTAYNKDQIDLASK
+342 TNTAYNKANIGLANA

-383 EGASKTLAEAKGIT
+383 EGASKSLAEAKGIT

-429 KNNVALTIAGASV
+429 KKDVVLTIAGASV

-489 ADGNFFALTSTTAA
+489 ADGNFFALTSATSIGDGLYKVAENTA
-503 NGLFNVAGNDKIAFK
+503 IAFK
-518 KADGSAATIAERNAT
+518 KADGGAAAIAARNAT
-533 KAVITLKMDGGT
+533 KAVITLNYA
-545 GSSYVSAAKD
+545 SSKYTTAAKD
-555 IAKIYGTFNL
+555 LANIYGTFNL

-571 KQGNELKKVIVPV
+571 AQGNELKKVIVPV

-615 GNTPAFTMPTNLYTI
+615 TQNTPAFTMPTNLYTI

-636 TTGMTDAQPDYVY
+636 TTGMTDAQPDYAY
-649 TYKKAAVDIDNSEVK
+649 TYKKAAVDNSEVK
-664 EAASITFDDVVKDG
+664 EAASITFTDVVKDG

-683 DYKVKASKEVVTVNA
+683 DYKVKASNEVVTVNA
-698 LTNGGSAE
+698 LTGASNAAA
-706 DNKISVSKEF
+706 DNTISVSKEF

-744 ADGIIAPL
+744 ADGIIAAL

-776 SATAIPASESDD
+776 STTAIPASASASN
-788 HKLGGY
+788 KLGGY
-794 KVTTGSAATGAVVV
+794 QVSTADATSGATIKV

-818 TGVNLETGDTGVKIT
+818 TGVKLEAGDTGVKIT

>member
-181 TSSSALTALNATSS
+181 TSSSALTALNATPS

-221 TAGQLLIGQLGS
+221 AAGQLLIGQLGS

-246 AQTLTLVD
+246 AQELTLVD

-342 TNTAYNKDQIDLASK
+342 TNTAYNKANIGLASA

-429 KNNVALTIAGASV
+429 KKDVVLTIAGASV

-489 ADGNFFALTSTTAA
+489 ADGNFFALTSATSIGDGLYKVAENTA
-503 NGLFNVAGNDKIAFK
+503 IAFK
-518 KADGSAATIAERNAT
+518 KADGGAATIAARNAI
-533 KAVITLKMDGGT
+533 KAVITLNYT
-545 GSSYVSAAKD
+545 GSKYTTAAKD
-555 IAKIYGTFNL
+555 LANIYGTFNL

-571 KQGNELKKVIVPV
+571 AQGNELKKVIVPV

-604 EGVLSSVIDNS
+604 EGILSSVIDNS
-615 GNTPAFTMPTNLYTI
+615 GNSPAFTMPTNLYTI

-636 TTGMTDAQPDYVY
+636 TGMTDAQPGYTY
-649 TYKKAAVDIDNSEVK
+649 TYKKAAVDNSEVK
-664 EAASITFDDVVKDG
+664 EAASITFTDVVKDG

-683 DYKVKASKEVVTVNA
+683 DYKVKANKGVVTVNA
-698 LTNGGSAE
+698 LTGASNAAA
-706 DNKISVSKEF
+706 DNTISVSKEF

-744 ADGIIAPL
+744 ADGIIAAL
-752 TGDGTANKPKNGL
+752 TEDKTANKPKNGL

-776 SATAIPASESDD
+776 STTAIPASASASN
-788 HKLGGY
+788 KLGGY
-794 KVTTGSAATGAVVV
+794 QVSTADATSGATIKV

-818 TGVNLETGDTGVKIT
+818 GSVTLEAGDTGVKIT

>member
-1 MNKKFLSAI
+1 
-10 LFGAL
+10 

-181 TSSSALTALNATSS
+181 TSSSALTALNATPS

-221 TAGQLLIGQLGS
+221 AAGQLLIGQLGS

-246 AQTLTLVD
+246 AQELTLVD

-342 TNTAYNKDQIDLASK
+342 TNTAYNKANIGLANA

-407 TAAATPGLSV
+407 TAATPGLSV

-429 KNNVALTIAGASV
+429 KKDVVLTIAGASV

-489 ADGNFFALTSTTAA
+489 ADGNFFALTSATSIGDGLYKVAENTA
-503 NGLFNVAGNDKIAFK
+503 IAFK
-518 KADGSAATIAERNAT
+518 KADGGAATIAARNAIKT
-533 KAVITLKMDGGT
+533 VITLNYT
-545 GSSYVSAAKD
+545 GSKYTTAAKD
-555 IAKIYGTFNL
+555 LANIYGTFNL

-571 KQGNELKKVIVPV
+571 AQGNELKKVIVPV

-604 EGVLSSVIDNS
+604 EGILSSVIDNS
-615 GNTPAFTMPTNLYTI
+615 GNSPAFTMPTNLYTI

-636 TTGMTDAQPDYVY
+636 TGMTDAQPGYTY
-649 TYKKAAVDIDNSEVK
+649 TYKKAAVDNSEVK
-664 EAASITFDDVVKDG
+664 EAASITFTDVVKDG

-683 DYKVKASKEVVTVNA
+683 DYKVKANKEVVTVNA
-698 LTNGGSAE
+698 LTGASNAAA
-706 DNKISVSKEF
+706 DNTISVSKEF

-744 ADGIIAPL
+744 ADGIIAAL
-752 TGDGTANKPKNGL
+752 TEDKTANKPKNGL

-776 SATAIPASESDD
+776 STTAIPASASASN
-788 HKLGGY
+788 KLGGY
-794 KVTTGSAATGAVVV
+794 QVSTADATSGATIKV

-818 TGVNLETGDTGVKIT
+818 GSVTLEAGDTGVKIT

>member
-1 MNKKFLSAI
+1 
-10 LFGAL
+10 

-181 TSSSALTALNATSS
+181 TSSSALTALNATPS

-221 TAGQLLIGQLGS
+221 AAGQLLIGQLGS

-246 AQTLTLVD
+246 AQELTLVD

-342 TNTAYNKDQIDLASK
+342 TNTAYNKANIGLASV

-429 KNNVALTIAGASV
+429 KKDVVLTIAGASV

-489 ADGNFFALTSTTAA
+489 ADGNFFALTSATSIGDGLYKVAENTA
-503 NGLFNVAGNDKIAFK
+503 IAFK
-518 KADGSAATIAERNAT
+518 KADGGAATIAARNAI
-533 KAVITLKMDGGT
+533 KAVITLNYT
-545 GSSYVSAAKD
+545 GSKYTTAAKD
-555 IAKIYGTFNL
+555 LANIYGTFNL

-571 KQGNELKKVIVPV
+571 AQGNELKKVIVPV

-604 EGVLSSVIDNS
+604 EGILSSVIDNS
-615 GNTPAFTMPTNLYTI
+615 GNSPAFTMPTNLYTI

-636 TTGMTDAQPDYVY
+636 TGMTDAQPGYTY
-649 TYKKAAVDIDNSEVK
+649 TYKKAAVDNSEVK
-664 EAASITFDDVVKDG
+664 EAASITFTDVVKDG

-683 DYKVKASKEVVTVNA
+683 DYKVKANKEVVTVNA
-698 LTNGGSAE
+698 LTGASNAAA
-706 DNKISVSKEF
+706 DNTISVSKEF

-744 ADGIIAPL
+744 ADGIIAAL
-752 TGDGTANKPKNGL
+752 TEDKTANKPKNGL

-776 SATAIPASESDD
+776 STTAIPASASASN
-788 HKLGGY
+788 KLGGY
-794 KVTTGSAATGAVVV
+794 QVSTADATSGATIKV

-818 TGVNLETGDTGVKIT
+818 GSVTLKAGDTGVKIT

>member
-1 MNKKFLSAI
+1 
-10 LFGAL
+10 

-26 KDYDDDIDNIN
+26 KDYDDDIDEIN

-181 TSSSALTALNATSS
+181 TSSSALTALNATPS

-342 TNTAYNKDQIDLASK
+342 TNTAYNKNQIGLASA

-407 TAAATPGLSV
+407 TAAATSGLSV

-429 KNNVALTIAGASV
+429 KKDIILTIAGASV

-489 ADGNFFALTSTTAA
+489 ADGNFFALTSATSIGDGLYKVAENTA
-503 NGLFNVAGNDKIAFK
+503 IAFK
-518 KADGSAATIAERNAT
+518 KADGGAAAIAARNAT
-533 KAVITLKMDGGT
+533 KAVITLNYA
-545 GSSYVSAAKD
+545 SSKYTTAAKD
-555 IAKIYGTFNL
+555 LANIYGTFNL

-571 KQGNELKKVIVPV
+571 AQGNELKKVIVPV

-615 GNTPAFTMPTNLYTI
+615 TQNTPAFTMPTNLYTI

-636 TTGMTDAQPDYVY
+636 TTGMTDAQPGYVY
-649 TYKKAAVDIDNSEVK
+649 TYKKAAVDNSEVK
-664 EAASITFDDVVKDG
+664 EAASITFTDVVKDG

-683 DYKVKASKEVVTVNA
+683 DYKVKASNEVVTVNA
-698 LTNGGSAE
+698 LTGASNAAA
-706 DNKISVSKEF
+706 DNTISVSKEF

-744 ADGIIAPL
+744 ADGIIAAL

-776 SATAIPASESDD
+776 STTAIPASASASN
-788 HKLGGY
+788 KLGGY
-794 KVTTGSAATGAVVV
+794 QVSTADATSGATIKV

-818 TGVNLETGDTGVKIT
+818 GSVTLETSDTGVKIAD
-833 GLNAG
+833 LNAG

>member
-1 MNKKFLSAI
+1 M
-10 LFGAL
+10 
-15 MVSSTGTFVSC
+15 SC

-181 TSSSALTALNATSS
+181 TSSSALTALNATPS

-221 TAGQLLIGQLGS
+221 AAGQLLIGQLGS

-246 AQTLTLVD
+246 AQELTLVD

-342 TNTAYNKDQIDLASK
+342 TNTAYNKANIGLASA

-429 KNNVALTIAGASV
+429 KKDVVLTIAGASV

-489 ADGNFFALTSTTAA
+489 ADGNFFALTSATSIGDGLYKVAENTA
-503 NGLFNVAGNDKIAFK
+503 IAFK
-518 KADGSAATIAERNAT
+518 KADGGAATIAARNAI
-533 KAVITLKMDGGT
+533 KAVITLNYT
-545 GSSYVSAAKD
+545 GSKYTTAAKD
-555 IAKIYGTFNL
+555 LANIYGTFNL

-571 KQGNELKKVIVPV
+571 AQGNELKKVIVPV

-604 EGVLSSVIDNS
+604 EGILSSVIDNS
-615 GNTPAFTMPTNLYTI
+615 GNSPAFTMPTNLYTI

-636 TTGMTDAQPDYVY
+636 TGMTDAQLGYTY
-649 TYKKAAVDIDNSEVK
+649 TYKKAAVDNSEVK
-664 EAASITFDDVVKDG
+664 EAASITFTDVVKDG

-683 DYKVKASKEVVTVNA
+683 DYKVKANKEVVTVNA
-698 LTNGGSAE
+698 LTGASNAAA
-706 DNKISVSKEF
+706 DNTISVSKEF

-744 ADGIIAPL
+744 ADGIIAAL
-752 TGDGTANKPKNGL
+752 TEDKTANKPKNGL

-776 SATAIPASESDD
+776 STTAIPASASASN
-788 HKLGGY
+788 KLGGY
-794 KVTTGSAATGAVVV
+794 QVSTADATSGATIKV

-818 TGVNLETGDTGVKIT
+818 GSVTLEAGDTGVKIT

-838 QGGELVVTFTDY
+838 QGGELVVTFTDH

>member
-181 TSSSALTALNATSS
+181 TSSSALTALNATPS

-221 TAGQLLIGQLGS
+221 AAGQLLIGQLGS

-246 AQTLTLVD
+246 AQELTLVD

-342 TNTAYNKDQIDLASK
+342 TNTAYNKANIGLASA

-429 KNNVALTIAGASV
+429 KKDVVLTIAGASV

-489 ADGNFFALTSTTAA
+489 ADGNFFALTSATSIGDGLYKVAENTA
-503 NGLFNVAGNDKIAFK
+503 IAFK
-518 KADGSAATIAERNAT
+518 KADGGAATIAARNAI
-533 KAVITLKMDGGT
+533 KAVITLNYT
-545 GSSYVSAAKD
+545 GSKYTTAAKD
-555 IAKIYGTFNL
+555 LANIYGTFNL

-571 KQGNELKKVIVPV
+571 AQGNELKKVIVPV

-604 EGVLSSVIDNS
+604 EGILSSVIDNS
-615 GNTPAFTMPTNLYTI
+615 GNSPAFTMPTNLYTI

-636 TTGMTDAQPDYVY
+636 TGMTDVQPGYTY
-649 TYKKAAVDIDNSEVK
+649 TYKKAAVDNSEVK
-664 EAASITFDDVVKDG
+664 EAASITFTDVVKDG

-683 DYKVKASKEVVTVNA
+683 DYKVKANKEVVTVNA
-698 LTNGGSAE
+698 LTGASNAAA
-706 DNKISVSKEF
+706 DNTISVSKEF

-744 ADGIIAPL
+744 ADGIIAAL
-752 TGDGTANKPKNGL
+752 TEDKTANKPKNGL

-776 SATAIPASESDD
+776 STTAIPASASASN
-788 HKLGGY
+788 KLGGY
-794 KVTTGSAATGAVVV
+794 QVSTADATSGATIKV

-818 TGVNLETGDTGVKIT
+818 GSVTLEAGDTGVKII

>member
-1 MNKKFLSAI
+1 
-10 LFGAL
+10 L

-181 TSSSALTALNATSS
+181 TSSSALTALNATPN
-195 NWTSGKNIAWSKAG
+195 NWISGKNIAWSKAG

-221 TAGQLLIGQLGS
+221 AAGQLLIGQLGS

-246 AQTLTLVD
+246 AQELTLVD

-303 FTKKVNGVDK
+303 FTKKVNSVDK

-342 TNTAYNKDQIDLASK
+342 TNTAYNKNQIGLASA

-407 TAAATPGLSV
+407 TAAATSGLSV

-429 KNNVALTIAGASV
+429 KKDIILTIAGASV

-489 ADGNFFALTSTTAA
+489 ADGNFFALTSTTSIGD
-503 NGLFNVAGNDKIAFK
+503 GLYKVAENTAIAFK
-518 KADGSAATIAERNAT
+518 KADGGAATIAARNAT
-533 KAVITLKMDGGT
+533 KAVITLDYA
-545 GSSYVSAAKD
+545 SSKYTTAAKD
-555 IAKIYGTFNL
+555 IANIYGTFNL

-615 GNTPAFTMPTNLYTI
+615 GNIPAFTMPTNLYTI

-636 TTGMTDAQPDYVY
+636 TTGMTDAQPGYVY
-649 TYKKAAVDIDNSEVK
+649 TYKKAAVDNSEVK
-664 EAASITFDDVVKDG
+664 EAASITFNDVVKDG

-683 DYKVKASKEVVTVNA
+683 DYKVKASNEVVTVNA
-698 LTNGGSAE
+698 LTGVSNAAA
-706 DNKISVSKEF
+706 DNTISVSKEF

-776 SATAIPASESDD
+776 STTAIPASESDD

-808 GFAKSAESAG
+808 KFAKSAESAG
-818 TGVNLETGDTGVKIT
+818 GSVTLETGDAGVKIAD
-833 GLNAG
+833 LNAG

>member
-1 MNKKFLSAI
+1 
-10 LFGAL
+10 

-26 KDYDDDIDNIN
+26 KDYDDDIDEIN

-181 TSSSALTALNATSS
+181 TSSSALTALNATPS

-221 TAGQLLIGQLGS
+221 AAGQLLIGQLGS
-233 ETATVTPASYDLG
+233 ETATVAPASYDLG

-342 TNTAYNKDQIDLASK
+342 TNTAYNKANIGLASA

-407 TAAATPGLSV
+407 TAAATLGLSV

-429 KNNVALTIAGASV
+429 KKDVALTIAGASV

-489 ADGNFFALTSTTAA
+489 ADGNFFALTSATSIGDGLYKVAENTA
-503 NGLFNVAGNDKIAFK
+503 IAFK
-518 KADGSAATIAERNAT
+518 KADGGAATIAARNAI
-533 KAVITLKMDGGT
+533 KAVITLNYT
-545 GSSYVSAAKD
+545 GSKYTTAAKD
-555 IAKIYGTFNL
+555 LANIYGTFNL

-571 KQGNELKKVIVPV
+571 AQGNELKKVIVPV

-636 TTGMTDAQPDYVY
+636 TGMTDAQPGYTY
-649 TYKKAAVDIDNSEVK
+649 TYKKADASEVK
-664 EAASITFDDVVKDG
+664 NVDAIIFTDVVKDG

-683 DYKVKASKEVVTVNA
+683 DYKVKANKEVVTVNA
-698 LTNGGSAE
+698 LTGASNAAA
-706 DNKISVSKEF
+706 DNTISVSKEF

-744 ADGIIAPL
+744 ADGIIAAL

-776 SATAIPASESDD
+776 STTAIPTSASND

-794 KVTTGSAATGAVVV
+794 EVTTGSAATGAVVV

-818 TGVNLETGDTGVKIT
+818 TGVNLETGDTGVKIA

>member
-181 TSSSALTALNATSS
+181 TSSSALTALNATPS

-221 TAGQLLIGQLGS
+221 AAGQLLIGQLGS
-233 ETATVTPASYDLG
+233 ETATVTPAFYDLG
-246 AQTLTLVD
+246 AQELTLVD

-342 TNTAYNKDQIDLASK
+342 TNTAYNKANIGLASA

-429 KNNVALTIAGASV
+429 KKDVVLTIAGASV

-489 ADGNFFALTSTTAA
+489 ADGNFFALTSATSIGDGLYKVAENTA
-503 NGLFNVAGNDKIAFK
+503 IAFK
-518 KADGSAATIAERNAT
+518 KADGGAATIAARNAI
-533 KAVITLKMDGGT
+533 KAVITLNYT
-545 GSSYVSAAKD
+545 GSKYTTAAKD
-555 IAKIYGTFNL
+555 LANIYGTFNL

-571 KQGNELKKVIVPV
+571 AQGNELKKVIVPV

-604 EGVLSSVIDNS
+604 EGILSSVIDNS
-615 GNTPAFTMPTNLYTI
+615 GNSPAFTMPTNLYTI

-636 TTGMTDAQPDYVY
+636 TGMTDAQLGYTY
-649 TYKKAAVDIDNSEVK
+649 TYKKAAVDNSEVK
-664 EAASITFDDVVKDG
+664 EAASITFTDVVKDG

-683 DYKVKASKEVVTVNA
+683 DYKVKANKEVVTVNA
-698 LTNGGSAE
+698 LTGASNAAADST
-706 DNKISVSKEF
+706 ISVSKEF

-752 TGDGTANKPKNGL
+752 TEDKTANKPKNGL

-776 SATAIPASESDD
+776 STTAIPASASASN
-788 HKLGGY
+788 KLGGY
-794 KVTTGSAATGAVVV
+794 QVSTADATSGATIKV

-818 TGVNLETGDTGVKIT
+818 GSVTLEAGDTGVKIT

>member
-555 IAKIYGTFNL
+555 IANIYGTFNL

>member
-1 MNKKFLSAI
+1 
-10 LFGAL
+10 

-181 TSSSALTALNATSS
+181 TSSSALTALNATPS

-221 TAGQLLIGQLGS
+221 AAGQLLIGQLGS

-246 AQTLTLVD
+246 AQELTLVD

-342 TNTAYNKDQIDLASK
+342 TNTAYNKANIGLASA

-429 KNNVALTIAGASV
+429 KKDVVLTIAGASV

-489 ADGNFFALTSTTAA
+489 ADGNFFALTSATSIGDGLYKVAENTA
-503 NGLFNVAGNDKIAFK
+503 IAFK
-518 KADGSAATIAERNAT
+518 KADGGAATIAARNAI
-533 KAVITLKMDGGT
+533 KAVITLNYT
-545 GSSYVSAAKD
+545 GSKYTTAAKD
-555 IAKIYGTFNL
+555 LANIYGTFNL

-571 KQGNELKKVIVPV
+571 AQGNELKKVIVPV

-604 EGVLSSVIDNS
+604 EGILSSVIDNS
-615 GNTPAFTMPTNLYTI
+615 GNSPAFTMPTNLYTI

-636 TTGMTDAQPDYVY
+636 TGMTDAQPGYTY
-649 TYKKAAVDIDNSEVK
+649 TYKKAAVDNSEVK
-664 EAASITFDDVVKDG
+664 EAASITFTDVVKDG

-683 DYKVKASKEVVTVNA
+683 DYKVKANKEVVTVNA
-698 LTNGGSAE
+698 LTGASNAAADST
-706 DNKISVSKEF
+706 ISVSKEF

-744 ADGIIAPL
+744 ADGIIAAL
-752 TGDGTANKPKNGL
+752 TEDKTANKPKNGL

-776 SATAIPASESDD
+776 STTAIPASASASN
-788 HKLGGY
+788 KLGGY
-794 KVTTGSAATGAVVV
+794 QVSTADATSGATIKV

-818 TGVNLETGDTGVKIT
+818 GSVTLEAGDTGVKII

>member
-1 MNKKFLSAI
+1 
-10 LFGAL
+10 

-181 TSSSALTALNATSS
+181 TSSSALTALNATPS

-221 TAGQLLIGQLGS
+221 AAGQLLIGQLGS

-246 AQTLTLVD
+246 AQELTLVD

-342 TNTAYNKDQIDLASK
+342 TNTAYNEANIGLASA

-429 KNNVALTIAGASV
+429 KKDVVLTIAGASV

-489 ADGNFFALTSTTAA
+489 ADGNFFALTSATSIGDGLYKVAENTA
-503 NGLFNVAGNDKIAFK
+503 IAFK
-518 KADGSAATIAERNAT
+518 KADGGAATIAARNAI
-533 KAVITLKMDGGT
+533 KAVITLNYT
-545 GSSYVSAAKD
+545 GSKYTTAAKD
-555 IAKIYGTFNL
+555 LANIYGTFNL

-571 KQGNELKKVIVPV
+571 AQGNELKKVIVPV

-604 EGVLSSVIDNS
+604 EGILSSVIDNS
-615 GNTPAFTMPTNLYTI
+615 GNSPAFTMPTNLYTI

-636 TTGMTDAQPDYVY
+636 TGMTDAQPGYTY
-649 TYKKAAVDIDNSEVK
+649 TYKKAAVDNSEVK
-664 EAASITFDDVVKDG
+664 EAASITFTDVVKDG

-683 DYKVKASKEVVTVNA
+683 DYKVKANKEVVTVNA
-698 LTNGGSAE
+698 LTGASNAAA
-706 DNKISVSKEF
+706 DNTISVSKEF

-744 ADGIIAPL
+744 ADGIIAAL
-752 TGDGTANKPKNGL
+752 TEDKTANKPKNGL

-776 SATAIPASESDD
+776 STTAIPASASASN
-788 HKLGGY
+788 KLGGY
-794 KVTTGSAATGAVVV
+794 QVSTADATSGATIKV

-818 TGVNLETGDTGVKIT
+818 GSVTLEAGDTGVKIT

>member
-1 MNKKFLSAI
+1 M
-10 LFGAL
+10 
-15 MVSSTGTFVSC
+15 
-26 KDYDDDIDNIN
+26 
-37 KELTDIKSKL
+37 
-47 SDLESKVTTGG
+47 
-58 AYVTKIESVEGGL
+58 

-181 TSSSALTALNATSS
+181 TSSSALTALNATPS

-221 TAGQLLIGQLGS
+221 AAGQLLIGQLGS

-246 AQTLTLVD
+246 AQELTLVD

-342 TNTAYNKDQIDLASK
+342 TNTAYNKANIGLASA

-429 KNNVALTIAGASV
+429 KKDVVLTIAGASV

-489 ADGNFFALTSTTAA
+489 ADGNFFALTSATSIGDGLYKVAENTA
-503 NGLFNVAGNDKIAFK
+503 IAFK
-518 KADGSAATIAERNAT
+518 KADGGAATIAARNAI
-533 KAVITLKMDGGT
+533 KAVITLNYT
-545 GSSYVSAAKD
+545 GSKYTTAAKD
-555 IAKIYGTFNL
+555 LANIYGTFNL

-571 KQGNELKKVIVPV
+571 AQGNELKKVIVPV

-604 EGVLSSVIDNS
+604 EGILSSVIDNS
-615 GNTPAFTMPTNLYTI
+615 GNSPAFTMPTNLYTI

-636 TTGMTDAQPDYVY
+636 TGMTDAQPGYTY
-649 TYKKAAVDIDNSEVK
+649 TYKKAAVDNSEVK
-664 EAASITFDDVVKDG
+664 EAASITFTDVVKDG

-683 DYKVKASKEVVTVNA
+683 DYKVKANKEVVTVNA
-698 LTNGGSAE
+698 LTGASNAAA
-706 DNKISVSKEF
+706 DNTISVSKEF

-744 ADGIIAPL
+744 ADGIIAAL
-752 TGDGTANKPKNGL
+752 TEDKTANKPKNGL

-776 SATAIPASESDD
+776 STTAIPASASASN
-788 HKLGGY
+788 KLGGY
-794 KVTTGSAATGAVVV
+794 QVSTADATSGATIKV

-818 TGVNLETGDTGVKIT
+818 GSVTLEAGDTGVKIT

>member
-1 MNKKFLSAI
+1 
-10 LFGAL
+10 

-181 TSSSALTALNATSS
+181 TSSSALTALNATPS

-221 TAGQLLIGQLGS
+221 AAGQLLIGQLGS

-246 AQTLTLVD
+246 AQELTLVD

-342 TNTAYNKDQIDLASK
+342 TNTAYNKANIGLASA

-407 TAAATPGLSV
+407 TAAATLGLSV

-429 KNNVALTIAGASV
+429 KKDVALTIAGASV

-533 KAVITLKMDGGT
+533 KAVITLNYT
-545 GSSYVSAAKD
+545 GSKYTTAAKD
-555 IAKIYGTFNL
+555 LANIYGTFNL

-571 KQGNELKKVIVPV
+571 AQGNELKKVIVPV

-636 TTGMTDAQPDYVY
+636 TGMTDAQPGYTY
-649 TYKKAAVDIDNSEVK
+649 TYKKADASEVK
-664 EAASITFDDVVKDG
+664 NVDAIIFTDVVKDG

-683 DYKVKASKEVVTVNA
+683 DYKVKANKEVVTVNA
-698 LTNGGSAE
+698 LTGASNAAA
-706 DNKISVSKEF
+706 DNTISVSKEF

-744 ADGIIAPL
+744 ADGIIAAL

-776 SATAIPASESDD
+776 STTAIPASASASN
-788 HKLGGY
+788 KLGGY
-794 KVTTGSAATGAVVV
+794 QVSTANATSDATIKV

-818 TGVNLETGDTGVKIT
+818 GSVTLEAGDTGVKIT